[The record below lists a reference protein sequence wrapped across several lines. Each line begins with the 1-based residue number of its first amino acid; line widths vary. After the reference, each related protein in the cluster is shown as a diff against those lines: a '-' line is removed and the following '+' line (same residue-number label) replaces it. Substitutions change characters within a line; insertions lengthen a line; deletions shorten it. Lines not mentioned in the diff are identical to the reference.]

1 MPSEIAD
8 SLELHV
14 VDLVNAEREQ
24 AGLNPV
30 HVEVHLNA
38 AAQDHS
44 DWMAEEQAISH
55 AGENGSSPTDRVEDA
70 DFPLAGGSW
79 NLTENVAYTGL
90 RGPATEADVDRLH
103 SALMESPSHQAN
115 ILDPDVAY
123 VGIGLSLGSVE
134 GQGGTQ
140 DALFMTQNFA
150 NTTQPVLVQE
160 TVDGQTVMTQ
170 YIDGEPV
177 PGTSQPAADA
187 DELPAVGDDPS
198 DDEGTGDEADTD
210 QEDQG
215 ASGGAC
221 FVATA
226 AYGDR
231 MHPDVVT
238 LRRYRDRV
246 LVKYPTGRAFI
257 RLYWRVGPVMA
268 KRVVPTG
275 ASGRIVRVALRPIVS
290 GCRKILCRHMMVTL
304 PRQTGS
310 LMSAWR
316 VSVDRQL

>member
-1 MPSEIAD
+1 MPSEIAN

-24 AGLNPV
+24 TGLNPV
-30 HVEVHLNA
+30 RVEVHLNA

-55 AGENGSSPTDRVEDA
+55 VGENGSSPTDRVEDA

-90 RGPATEADVDRLH
+90 SGQATEADVDRLH

-123 VGIGLSLGSVE
+123 IGIGLSLGSVE

-160 TVDGQTVMTQ
+160 TVHGQTVTTQ

-198 DDEGTGDEADTD
+198 DDEGIGDEADTD

-257 RLYWRVGPVMA
+257 RLYWRVGPVLA

-275 ASGRIVRVALRPIVS
+275 ASGRMARLALRPIVF
-290 GCRKILCRHMMVTL
+290 GCRKALDICRVTGPRSQMVSNISIC
-304 PRQTGS
+304 RDS
-310 LMSAWR
+310 EES
-316 VSVDRQL
+316 

>member
-1 MPSEIAD
+1 MPSEIAN

-24 AGLNPV
+24 TGLNPV
-30 HVEVHLNA
+30 RVEVHLNA

-55 AGENGSSPTDRVEDA
+55 VGENGSSPTDRVEDA

-90 RGPATEADVDRLH
+90 SGQATEADVDRLH

-123 VGIGLSLGSVE
+123 IGIGLSLGSVE

-160 TVDGQTVMTQ
+160 TVHGQTVTTQ

-187 DELPAVGDDPS
+187 DELPAVSDDPS
-198 DDEGTGDEADTD
+198 DDEGIGDEADTD

-257 RLYWRVGPVMA
+257 RLYWRVGPVLA

-275 ASGRIVRVALRPIVS
+275 ASGRMARLALRPIVF
-290 GCRKILCRHMMVTL
+290 GCRKALDICRVTGPRSQMVSNISIC
-304 PRQTGS
+304 RDS
-310 LMSAWR
+310 EES
-316 VSVDRQL
+316 

>member
-1 MPSEIAD
+1 MPSEIAN

-24 AGLNPV
+24 TGLNPV

-55 AGENGSSPTDRVEDA
+55 VGENGSSPTDRVEDA

-123 VGIGLSLGSVE
+123 IGIGLSLGSVE

-160 TVDGQTVMTQ
+160 TVDGQTVTTQ

-198 DDEGTGDEADTD
+198 DDEATGDEADTD
-210 QEDQG
+210 QDDQG

-257 RLYWRVGPVMA
+257 RLYWRVGPVLA
-268 KRVVPTG
+268 KRVVPSG
-275 ASGRIVRVALRPIVS
+275 ASGRMARVALRPIVS

-304 PRQTGS
+304 PMQTGS

>member
-24 AGLNPV
+24 TGLNPV

-55 AGENGSSPTDRVEDA
+55 SGENGSSPTDRVEDA

-160 TVDGQTVMTQ
+160 TVDGQTVTTQ

-198 DDEGTGDEADTD
+198 DDEGTGDGADTD

-257 RLYWRVGPVMA
+257 RLYWRVGPVLA
-268 KRVVPTG
+268 KRVVPSG
-275 ASGRIVRVALRPIVS
+275 ASGRMARVALRPIVS

-304 PRQTGS
+304 PMQTGS

>member
-55 AGENGSSPTDRVEDA
+55 SGENGSSPTDRVEDA

-160 TVDGQTVMTQ
+160 TVDGQTVTTQ

-198 DDEGTGDEADTD
+198 DDEATGDEADTD

-275 ASGRIVRVALRPIVS
+275 ASGRMARVALRPIVS
-290 GCRKILCRHMMVTL
+290 GCRKILCRHMMVAL
-304 PRQTGS
+304 PRQKGS
-310 LMSAWR
+310 LISAWR
-316 VSVDRQL
+316 ASVDRRL

>member
-55 AGENGSSPTDRVEDA
+55 SGENGSSPTDRVEDA

-123 VGIGLSLGSVE
+123 IGIGLSLGSVE

-187 DELPAVGDDPS
+187 DELPAVVDDLS

-275 ASGRIVRVALRPIVS
+275 ASGRMARVALRPIVS
-290 GCRKILCRHMMVTL
+290 GCRKILCRHMMVAL
-304 PRQTGS
+304 PRQKGS
-310 LMSAWR
+310 LISAWR
-316 VSVDRQL
+316 ASVDRRL

>member
-55 AGENGSSPTDRVEDA
+55 SGENGSSPTDRVEDA

-103 SALMESPSHQAN
+103 SALMESHSHQAN

-160 TVDGQTVMTQ
+160 TVDGQTVTTQ

-198 DDEGTGDEADTD
+198 DDEATGDEADTD

-257 RLYWRVGPVMA
+257 RLYWHVGPVLA

-275 ASGRIVRVALRPIVS
+275 ASGRMARVALRPIVS
-290 GCRKILCRHMMVTL
+290 GCRKILCRHMMVAL
-304 PRQTGS
+304 PRQKGS
-310 LMSAWR
+310 LISAWR
-316 VSVDRQL
+316 ASVDRRL

>member
-55 AGENGSSPTDRVEDA
+55 SGENGSSPTDRVEDA

-123 VGIGLSLGSVE
+123 IGIGLSLGSVE

-140 DALFMTQNFA
+140 DALFITQNFA

-160 TVDGQTVMTQ
+160 TVDGQTVTTQ

-177 PGTSQPAADA
+177 PGTSQPAADP

-275 ASGRIVRVALRPIVS
+275 ASGRMARVALRPIVS

-304 PRQTGS
+304 PMQTGS
-310 LMSAWR
+310 LMSVWR

>member
-55 AGENGSSPTDRVEDA
+55 SGENGSSPTDRVEDA

-103 SALMESPSHQAN
+103 SALMESHSHQAN

-160 TVDGQTVMTQ
+160 TVDGQTVTTQ

-198 DDEGTGDEADTD
+198 DDEATGDEADTD

-275 ASGRIVRVALRPIVS
+275 ASGRMARVALRPIVS
-290 GCRKILCRHMMVTL
+290 GCRKILCRHMMVAL
-304 PRQTGS
+304 PRQKGS
-310 LMSAWR
+310 LISAWR
-316 VSVDRQL
+316 ASVDRRL